1 MEKRGSVMK
10 VRVFILAACMAV
22 AVVSLAATAARAEL
36 RIEALDPPLPLTI
49 VGWFAFDPNSSEDL
63 DTSGIAFSN
72 ALYDGYRDLSK
83 ARRAAPDPKDGELF
97 NHKARTAAR
106 RSSVLP
112 DWPSDRELSEEDQS
126 VFHSALHFMNTGF
139 ERGGREVAP
148 QDAATAQVSYD
159 CWIEAAEYG
168 REDDIKRCRQA
179 FWDAMNAVSAAA
191 DYELTEVDFEPR
203 MAPQAAAVVPAL
215 EGYLV
220 YFEWDSTAVT
230 PAGQAALQESIRAAE
245 ANAEA
250 SVSLIGHADRSGAV
264 GYNQGLSERRA
275 LVIIQSMTD
284 SGIARWRINWNA
296 VGESQPLVPTA
307 DGVREQG
314 NRVVE
319 VDLL

>member
-1 MEKRGSVMK
+1 MK
-10 VRVFILAACMAV
+10 VRVFILAVCMAV
-22 AVVSLAATAARAEL
+22 TVAFLATTGARAEL
-36 RIEALDPPLPLTI
+36 RVEALDPPLPLTI

-63 DTSGIAFSN
+63 DTTGIAFSN

-83 ARRAAPDPKDGELF
+83 ARRAGTDPKDGEHF

-112 DWPSDRELSEEDQS
+112 DWPSDRDLSEEDRS
-126 VFHSALHFMNTGF
+126 VFHSALQFMNAAF
-139 ERGGREVAP
+139 ERGGREVAA

-159 CWIEAAEYG
+159 CWIEATEYA
-168 REDDIKRCRQA
+168 REDDVKRCRQA
-179 FWDAMNAVSAAA
+179 FWGAMNAVSAAA

-220 YFEWDSTAVT
+220 YFEWDSTAVA

-264 GYNQGLSERRA
+264 GYNQGLSEQRA
-275 LVIIQSMTD
+275 LVVIQAMTD
-284 SGIARWRINWNA
+284 AGIARSRITWDA

-307 DGVREQG
+307 DGVREPG

>member
-1 MEKRGSVMK
+1 MK
-10 VRVFILAACMAV
+10 VRAFISAVGIAV
-22 AVVSLAATAARAEL
+22 AASSFAAAGARAEV
-36 RIEALDPPLPLTI
+36 RVEALDPPLPLTI
-49 VGWFAFDPNSSEDL
+49 VGWTAFDPNSSEGL
-63 DTSGIAFSN
+63 DTTGIAFSN
-72 ALYDGYRDLSK
+72 ALYDGYRELSVE
-83 ARRAAPDPKDGELF
+83 RRAAPDPKDGELF

-126 VFHSALHFMNTGF
+126 VFHSALHFMLGAF
-139 ERGGREVAP
+139 DRGGREVAP

-159 CWIEAAEYG
+159 CWIEAAEWG

-191 DYELTEVDFEPR
+191 DYELTDVAFEPR

-245 ANAEA
+245 ANPDA
-250 SVSLIGHADRSGAV
+250 SVALIGHADRSGIVRAP
-264 GYNQGLSERRA
+264 GPGGHRGHGRRRHC
-275 LVIIQSMTD
+275 
-284 SGIARWRINWNA
+284 ARAHLLGCGGRVSA
-296 VGESQPLVPTA
+296 PRA
-307 DGVREQG
+307 DG
-314 NRVVE
+314 
-319 VDLL
+319 

>member
-1 MEKRGSVMK
+1 MRGSVMK

-22 AVVSLAATAARAEL
+22 TVASLATTGARAEL

-49 VGWFAFDPNSSEDL
+49 IGWFAFDPNSSEDL

-83 ARRAAPDPKDGELF
+83 ARRAGPDPKDGEHF

-112 DWPSDRELSEEDQS
+112 DWPSDRDLSEEDRS
-126 VFHSALHFMNTGF
+126 VFHSALQFMNAAF

-148 QDAATAQVSYD
+148 QNAATAQVSYD
-159 CWIEAAEYG
+159 CWIEATEYA
-168 REDDIKRCRQA
+168 REDDVNRCRQA

-191 DYELTEVDFEPR
+191 DYELTDVDFEPR
-203 MAPQAAAVVPAL
+203 MAPQVAAVVPAL

-264 GYNQGLSERRA
+264 GYNQGLSEQRA
-275 LVIIQSMTD
+275 LVVIQAMTD
-284 SGIARWRINWNA
+284 AGIARSRITWNA

-307 DGVREQG
+307 DGVREPG